1 LFENG
6 KRIGYEFKYSEN
18 PKVSRSMR
26 VAMSDLR
33 LDALRIVCP
42 SDVSV
47 QLDDGIE
54 VIGLRALL
62 G

>member
-1 LFENG
+1 M
-6 KRIGYEFKYSEN
+6 RI
-18 PKVSRSMR
+18 
-26 VAMSDLR
+26 AMDDLK

-47 QLDDGIE
+47 DLGNGIQ
-54 VIGLRALL
+54 VVGLQALL

>member
-1 LFENG
+1 
-6 KRIGYEFKYSEN
+6 
-18 PKVSRSMR
+18 MR

>member
-1 LFENG
+1 
-6 KRIGYEFKYSEN
+6 
-18 PKVSRSMR
+18 
-26 VAMSDLR
+26 

-47 QLDDGIE
+47 QLGDGIE